1 MNNTAILTT
10 QELASYM
17 KLNEKTILKMAQN
30 KDLPGIKIG
39 NQWRFHLEA
48 IDRHLQK
55 DLMHT
60 PESELDFIL
69 ETTTPDIPL
78 SRLFD
83 ESIINLGM
91 KSKTKTEAL
100 KELSRN
106 AFESGLVESA
116 ERLYTELDKREQML
130 STAAGNGIAVPHPR
144 NPDPSIFRKANILM
158 ARSAAGVDFGAPDKQ
173 KVHLFFMTCAPNIV
187 VHLRVL
193 AQLSKMLHIK
203 GAVDKF
209 MNLSTGKEII
219 QFLLEIER
227 QNLFSWGSAVKE
239 YKND

>member
-30 KDLPGIKIG
+30 KDLPGIKVG

-55 DLMHT
+55 DLMQT
-60 PESELDFIL
+60 PESELDLIL

-83 ESIINLGM
+83 ESIINLEM
-91 KSKTKTEAL
+91 KARAKTEAL
-100 KELSRN
+100 KELSHD
-106 AFESGLVESA
+106 AFAADLVEDA
-116 ERLYTELDKREQML
+116 DKLYSELDRREQML

-144 NPDPSIFRKANILM
+144 NPDPALFRRANILM
-158 ARSAAGVDFGAPDKQ
+158 ARSDAGIDFDAPDKQ

-187 VHLRVL
+187 IHLRLL
-193 AQLSKMLHIK
+193 AKLSKMLHIK
-203 GAVDKF
+203 GAINKF
-209 MNLSTGKEII
+209 MNLSSGREII
-219 QFLLEIER
+219 QFLLEVER
-227 QNLFSWGSAVKE
+227 QNLFSWASVEKE
-239 YKND
+239 DTND

>member
-30 KDLPGIKIG
+30 KDLPGIKVG

-55 DLMHT
+55 DLMRT
-60 PESELDFIL
+60 PEKELDLIL
-69 ETTTPDIPL
+69 ENTNPDIPL

-83 ESIINLGM
+83 ESIINLEM
-91 KSKTKTEAL
+91 KAGSKVEAL
-100 KELSRN
+100 KELSHS
-106 AFESGLVESA
+106 AFEAGIVEDA
-116 ERLYTELDKREQML
+116 EMLYTELDKREQML

-144 NPDPSIFRKANILM
+144 NPDPAMFRRANILM
-158 ARSAAGVDFGAPDKQ
+158 ARSAAGVDFDAPDNQ

-187 VHLRVL
+187 IHLRLL
-193 AQLSKMLHIK
+193 AKLSKMLHIK
-203 GAVDKF
+203 GAAKKF

-219 QFLLEIER
+219 QFLLEMER
-227 QNLFSWGSAVKE
+227 KNLFPWESVGKE
-239 YKND
+239 HQND